1 MNIKPENKEIMEK
14 VFKSNKIDGANGKM
28 INGDNTETI
37 TYNTYNIF
45 YPEVTTKNEYSEF
58 YYKYINKFEELEGYL
73 FSNLFWSYQKEKY
86 NFKSVSLQFGKAIIA
101 WVIGKKDFPI
111 QLLEQFQ
118 NELKSEFDINED
130 EVIEKRW
137 VAMLEYFRGN
147 IESSITIYQELLIKI
162 KSGEQIESYFKDD
175 ILIDGRNINIQYM
188 IKIININ

>member
-73 FSNLFWSYQKEKY
+73 FSNLFWCFITIWESYY
-86 NFKSVSLQFGKAIIA
+86 SLG
-101 WVIGKKDFPI
+101 DR
-111 QLLEQFQ
+111 
-118 NELKSEFDINED
+118 
-130 EVIEKRW
+130 EKRFS
-137 VAMLEYFRGN
+137 Y
-147 IESSITIYQELLIKI
+147 SIVRTISKRTEKRI
-162 KSGEQIESYFKDD
+162 
-175 ILIDGRNINIQYM
+175 
-188 IKIININ
+188 